1 MVALSYQSALY
12 HCRYELCRRPMSDG
26 HLIQHHWILN
36 TCDPVMSTTA
46 KPDLCRNIFIKDM
59 LKFSAQKIPG
69 NALLTHTKMKKYKVF
84 N

>member
-1 MVALSYQSALY
+1 
-12 HCRYELCRRPMSDG
+12 
-26 HLIQHHWILN
+26 
-36 TCDPVMSTTA
+36 MSTTA